1 MYRFWIALTLVC
13 SLSSNLRAETA
24 RLVQG
29 LGNGPPIPA
38 PPSLQATGYLLIDAT
53 NGEII
58 VEHNS
63 DEPLPPA
70 SLTKMMTAYI
80 AEREIEA
87 GRVFLDDKV
96 PVSVNSWQTGGS
108 RMFIREGTEVSLR
121 DLLRGIIIQSGNDAS
136 VAVAEYIAG
145 SEDVF
150 ADVMN
155 KTAVSLGMTNTQ
167 FKNATGL
174 PAEGHY
180 STAKDLS
187 ILAARII
194 KDFPQAYA
202 IYKEKSFSYNGIKQ
216 ANRNSLLFR
225 DATFD
230 GLKTGHT
237 EEAGY
242 CLVASAERDGFRLIS
257 VVMGTASEKA
267 REQETI
273 KLMQYGFR
281 YFRGQIVFEVGQP
294 LPKSSR
300 KVWFGETET
309 VDLAPTEP
317 LYVTLP
323 LGRESA
329 IKAILDAPDTFDA
342 PLEIGPTVGTVKV
355 MLGERILA
363 ESPVAFASAVPEGG
377 IFKRFADFV
386 LKLFA

>member
-1 MYRFWIALTLVC
+1 MRLVWIALTCLFSMASAANVP
-13 SLSSNLRAETA
+13 LTEA
-24 RLVQG
+24 

-38 PPSLQATGYLLIDAT
+38 APKLQASGYLLVDAT
-53 NGEII
+53 NGEIL
-58 VEHNS
+58 VEHNAE
-63 DEPLPPA
+63 EPLPPA

-80 AEREIEA
+80 AEREITE
-87 GRVFLDDKV
+87 GRLSFDDQV
-96 PVSVNSWQTGGS
+96 PVSVKAWKTGGS
-108 RMFIREGTEVSLR
+108 RMFIREGTEVRLE

-155 KTAVSLGMTNTQ
+155 QTAISLGMTNTQ

-174 PAEGHY
+174 PQEGHY
-180 STAKDLS
+180 TTAKDLS

-194 KDFPQAYA
+194 QDFPDTYP
-202 IYKEKSFSYNGIKQ
+202 IYEEKNFTYNGIKQ

-225 DATFD
+225 DPTVD

-267 REQETI
+267 REQETT
-273 KLMQYGFR
+273 KLLQYGFR
-281 YFRGQIVFEVGQP
+281 YFSGKTVFAAGEP
-294 LPKSSR
+294 LPESAR
-300 KVWFGETET
+300 KVWFGEMES

-329 IKAILDAPDTFDA
+329 IQATLDAPDTLDA
-342 PLEIGPTVGTVKV
+342 PLEAGAVVGTVKI
-355 MLGERILA
+355 MLGERVLA
-363 ESPVAFASAVPEGG
+363 ESPVAVAEAVPEGG
-377 IFKRFADFV
+377 LFKRLMDFV
-386 LKLFA
+386 LRLFA

>member
-1 MYRFWIALTLVC
+1 MRLVWIALTCLFSMTSAANVP
-13 SLSSNLRAETA
+13 LTEA
-24 RLVQG
+24 

-38 PPSLQATGYLLIDAT
+38 APKLQASGYLLVDAT
-53 NGEII
+53 NGEIR
-58 VEHNS
+58 VEHNAE
-63 DEPLPPA
+63 EPLPPA

-80 AEREIEA
+80 AEREITE
-87 GRVFLDDKV
+87 GRMSFDDQV
-96 PVSVNSWQTGGS
+96 PVSVKAWKTGGS
-108 RMFIREGTEVSLR
+108 RMFIREGTEVRLE

-155 KTAVSLGMTNTQ
+155 QTAISLGMTNTQ

-174 PAEGHY
+174 PQEGHY
-180 STAKDLS
+180 TTAKDLS

-194 KDFPQAYA
+194 QDFPDTYP
-202 IYKEKSFSYNGIKQ
+202 IYEEKNFTYNGIKQ

-225 DATFD
+225 DPTVD

-267 REQETI
+267 REQETT
-273 KLMQYGFR
+273 KLLQYGFR
-281 YFRGQIVFEVGQP
+281 YFSGKTVFAAGEP
-294 LPKSSR
+294 LPESAR
-300 KVWFGETET
+300 KVWFGEMES

-329 IKAILDAPDTFDA
+329 IQATLDAPDTLDA
-342 PLEIGPTVGTVKV
+342 PLEAGAVVGTVKI
-355 MLGERILA
+355 MLGERVLA
-363 ESPVAFASAVPEGG
+363 ESPVAVAEAVPEGG
-377 IFKRFADFV
+377 LFKRLMDFV
-386 LKLFA
+386 LRLFA

>member
-1 MYRFWIALTLVC
+1 VRLVWIALTCLFSMASAADVP
-13 SLSSNLRAETA
+13 LTEA
-24 RLVQG
+24 
-29 LGNGPPIPA
+29 LGKGPPIPA
-38 PPSLQATGYLLIDAT
+38 APKLQASGYLLVDAI
-53 NGEII
+53 NGEIL
-58 VEHNS
+58 VEYNAE
-63 DEPLPPA
+63 EPLPPA

-80 AEREIEA
+80 AEREIAE
-87 GRVFLDDKV
+87 GRMSFDDQV
-96 PVSVNSWQTGGS
+96 PVSVKAWKTGGS
-108 RMFIREGTEVSLR
+108 RMFIREGTEVRLE

-155 KTAVSLGMTNTQ
+155 QTAASLGMTNTQ

-174 PAEGHY
+174 PKEGHY
-180 STAKDLS
+180 TTAKDLS
-187 ILAARII
+187 VLAARII
-194 KDFPQAYA
+194 KDFPDTYP
-202 IYKEKSFSYNGIKQ
+202 IYEEKNFTYNGIKQ

-225 DATFD
+225 DPTVD

-267 REQETI
+267 REQETT
-273 KLMQYGFR
+273 KLLQYGFR
-281 YFRGQIVFEVGQP
+281 YFSGKTVFAAGEP
-294 LPKSSR
+294 LPESAR
-300 KVWFGETET
+300 KVWFGEMES

-329 IKAILDAPDTFDA
+329 IQATLDAPDTLDA
-342 PLEIGPTVGTVKV
+342 PLEAGAVVGTIKI
-355 MLGERILA
+355 MLGERVLA
-363 ESPVAFASAVPEGG
+363 ESPVAVAEAVPEGG
-377 IFKRFADFV
+377 LFKRLMDFFLRFFA
-386 LKLFA
+386 

>member
-1 MYRFWIALTLVC
+1 MRLVWIALTCLFSMTSAANVP
-13 SLSSNLRAETA
+13 LTEA
-24 RLVQG
+24 

-38 PPSLQATGYLLIDAT
+38 APKLQASGYLLVDAT
-53 NGEII
+53 NGEIL
-58 VEHNS
+58 VEHNAE
-63 DEPLPPA
+63 EPLPPA

-80 AEREIEA
+80 AEREITE
-87 GRVFLDDKV
+87 GRMSFDDQV
-96 PVSVNSWQTGGS
+96 PVSVKAWKTGGS
-108 RMFIREGTEVSLR
+108 RMFIREGTEVRLE

-155 KTAVSLGMTNTQ
+155 QTAISLGMTNTQ

-174 PAEGHY
+174 PQEGHY
-180 STAKDLS
+180 TTAKDLS

-194 KDFPQAYA
+194 QDFPDTYP
-202 IYKEKSFSYNGIKQ
+202 IYEEKNFTYNGIKQ

-225 DATFD
+225 DPTVD

-267 REQETI
+267 REQETT
-273 KLMQYGFR
+273 KLLQYGFR
-281 YFRGQIVFEVGQP
+281 YFSGKTVFAAGEP
-294 LPKSSR
+294 LPESAR
-300 KVWFGETET
+300 KVWFGEMES

-329 IKAILDAPDTFDA
+329 IQATLDAPDTLDA
-342 PLEIGPTVGTVKV
+342 PLEADAVVGTVKI
-355 MLGERILA
+355 MLGERVLA
-363 ESPVAFASAVPEGG
+363 ESPVAVAEAVPEGG
-377 IFKRFADFV
+377 LFKRLMDFV
-386 LKLFA
+386 LRLFA

>member
-1 MYRFWIALTLVC
+1 MYLFWIALTLVF
-13 SLSSNLRAETA
+13 SMTVRANVP
-24 RLVQG
+24 LVDVP
-29 LGNGPPIPA
+29 GNGPPIPA
-38 PPSLQATGYLLIDAT
+38 APSLQATGYLLVDAM
-53 NGEII
+53 NGQII
-58 VEHNS
+58 VEHNAN
-63 DEPLPPA
+63 EPLPPA

-87 GRVFLDDKV
+87 GRASLDDKV
-96 PVSVNSWQTGGS
+96 PISVKSWKTGGS
-108 RMFIREGTEVSLR
+108 RMFIREGTEVRLG

-155 KTAVSLGMTNTQ
+155 KTAISLGMTNTQ

-174 PAEGHY
+174 PADGHY
-180 STAKDLS
+180 STVKDLS

-194 KDFPQAYA
+194 KDFPQAYT
-202 IYKEKSFSYNGIKQ
+202 IYKEKSFAYNGIKQ

-242 CLVASAERDGFRLIS
+242 CLVASAKRSDFRLIS
-257 VVMGTASEKA
+257 VVMGTANEKA

-281 YFRGQIVFEVGQP
+281 YFSGQNIFDAGQP
-294 LPKSSR
+294 LPESTR

-323 LGRESA
+323 IGREAA
-329 IKAILDAPDTFDA
+329 IQAVLDAPDTFDA
-342 PLEIGPTVGTVKV
+342 PLEFGTVVGTVKV
-355 MLGERILA
+355 MLGEQILA
-363 ESPVAFASAVPEGG
+363 ESPVALASAVPEGG
-377 IFKRFADFV
+377 FFKRLADFV

>member
-1 MYRFWIALTLVC
+1 MRLVWIALTCLFSMTSAANVP
-13 SLSSNLRAETA
+13 LTEA
-24 RLVQG
+24 

-38 PPSLQATGYLLIDAT
+38 APKLQASGYLLVDAT
-53 NGEII
+53 NGEIL
-58 VEHNS
+58 VEHNAE
-63 DEPLPPA
+63 EPLPPA

-80 AEREIEA
+80 AEREITE
-87 GRVFLDDKV
+87 GRMSFDDQV
-96 PVSVNSWQTGGS
+96 PVSVKAWKTGGS
-108 RMFIREGTEVSLR
+108 RMFIREGTEVRLE

-155 KTAVSLGMTNTQ
+155 QTAISLGMTNTQ

-174 PAEGHY
+174 PQEGHY
-180 STAKDLS
+180 TTAKDLS

-194 KDFPQAYA
+194 QDFPDTYP
-202 IYKEKSFSYNGIKQ
+202 IYKEKNFTYNGIKQ

-225 DATFD
+225 DPSVD

-242 CLVASAERDGFRLIS
+242 CLVASAERNGFRLIS

-267 REQETI
+267 REQETT
-273 KLMQYGFR
+273 KLLQYGFR
-281 YFRGQIVFEVGQP
+281 YFSGKTVFAAGEP
-294 LPKSSR
+294 LPESAR
-300 KVWFGETET
+300 KVWFGEMES

-329 IKAILDAPDTFDA
+329 IQATLDAPDTLDA
-342 PLEIGPTVGTVKV
+342 PLEAGAVVGTVKI
-355 MLGERILA
+355 MLGGRVLA
-363 ESPVAFASAVPEGG
+363 ESPVAVAEAVPEGG
-377 IFKRFADFV
+377 LFKRLMDFV
-386 LKLFA
+386 LRLFA

>member
-1 MYRFWIALTLVC
+1 VRLFWIALTC
-13 SLSSNLRAETA
+13 MFSLTA
-24 RLVQG
+24 GANVPLTEA

-38 PPSLQATGYLLIDAT
+38 APKLQASGYLLIDAT
-53 NGEII
+53 NGEVL
-58 VEHNS
+58 VEHNA
-63 DEPLPPA
+63 DQPLPPA

-80 AEREIEA
+80 AEREIAE
-87 GRVFLDDKV
+87 GRASFDDKV
-96 PVSVNSWQTGGS
+96 PVSVKAWKTGGS
-108 RMFIREGTEVSLR
+108 RMFIREGTEVRLE

-155 KTAVSLGMTNTQ
+155 QTAASLGMANTQ
-167 FKNATGL
+167 FKNSTGL
-174 PAEGHY
+174 PQEGHY
-180 STAKDLS
+180 TTAKDLG
-187 ILAARII
+187 ILAARTI
-194 KDFPQAYA
+194 KDFPDTYS
-202 IYKEKSFSYNGIKQ
+202 IYKEKNFTYNGIKQ

-225 DATFD
+225 DPTVD

-267 REQETI
+267 REQETT

-281 YFRGQIVFEVGQP
+281 YFSGQTVFEVGQS
-294 LPKSSR
+294 LPESSR
-300 KVWFGETET
+300 KVWFGEAEE
-309 VDLAPTEP
+309 VELAPTES

-329 IKAILDAPDTFDA
+329 IQATLDAPETLDA
-342 PLEIGPTVGTVKV
+342 PLEAGTVVGTVKI
-355 MLGERILA
+355 MLGERVLA
-363 ESPVAFASAVPEGG
+363 ESPVAVAQAVPEGG
-377 IFKRFADFV
+377 LFKRLMDFV
-386 LKLFA
+386 LRLFA

>member
-1 MYRFWIALTLVC
+1 MRLVWIALTCL
-13 SLSSNLRAETA
+13 LSMASAANVPLTEA
-24 RLVQG
+24 

-38 PPSLQATGYLLIDAT
+38 APKLQASGYLLVDAT
-53 NGEII
+53 NGEIL
-58 VEHNS
+58 VEHNAE
-63 DEPLPPA
+63 EPLPPA

-80 AEREIEA
+80 AEREITE
-87 GRVFLDDKV
+87 GRISFDDQV
-96 PVSVNSWQTGGS
+96 PVSVKAWKTGGS
-108 RMFIREGTEVSLR
+108 RIFIREGTEVRLE

-155 KTAVSLGMTNTQ
+155 QTAISLGMTNTQ

-174 PAEGHY
+174 PQEGHY
-180 STAKDLS
+180 TTAKDLS

-194 KDFPQAYA
+194 QDFPDTYP
-202 IYKEKSFSYNGIKQ
+202 IYEEKNFTYNGIKQ

-225 DATFD
+225 DPTVD

-267 REQETI
+267 REQETT
-273 KLMQYGFR
+273 KLLQYGFR
-281 YFRGQIVFEVGQP
+281 YFSGKTVFAAGEP
-294 LPKSSR
+294 LPESAR
-300 KVWFGETET
+300 KVWFGEMES

-329 IKAILDAPDTFDA
+329 IQATLDAPDTLDA
-342 PLEIGPTVGTVKV
+342 PLEAGAVVGTVKI
-355 MLGERILA
+355 MLGERVLA
-363 ESPVAFASAVPEGG
+363 ESPVAVAEAVPEGG
-377 IFKRFADFV
+377 LFKRLMDFV
-386 LKLFA
+386 LRLFA

>member
-1 MYRFWIALTLVC
+1 MRLVWIALTCLFSMASAANVP
-13 SLSSNLRAETA
+13 LTEA
-24 RLVQG
+24 

-38 PPSLQATGYLLIDAT
+38 APKLQASGYLLVDAT
-53 NGEII
+53 NGEIL
-58 VEHNS
+58 VEHNAE
-63 DEPLPPA
+63 EPLPPA

-80 AEREIEA
+80 AEREITE
-87 GRVFLDDKV
+87 GRMSFDDQV
-96 PVSVNSWQTGGS
+96 PVSVKAWKTGGS
-108 RMFIREGTEVSLR
+108 RMFIREGTEVRLE

-155 KTAVSLGMTNTQ
+155 QTAISLGMTNTQ

-174 PAEGHY
+174 PQEGHY
-180 STAKDLS
+180 TTAKDLS

-194 KDFPQAYA
+194 QDFPDTYP
-202 IYKEKSFSYNGIKQ
+202 IYEEKNFTYNGIKQ

-225 DATFD
+225 DPTVD

-267 REQETI
+267 REQETT
-273 KLMQYGFR
+273 KLLQYGFR
-281 YFRGQIVFEVGQP
+281 YFSGKTLFTAGEP
-294 LPKSSR
+294 LPESAR
-300 KVWFGETET
+300 KVWFGEMES

-329 IKAILDAPDTFDA
+329 IQATLDAPDTLDA
-342 PLEIGPTVGTVKV
+342 PLEAGAVVGTVKI
-355 MLGERILA
+355 MLGERVLA
-363 ESPVAFASAVPEGG
+363 ESPVAVAEAVPEGG
-377 IFKRFADFV
+377 LFKRLMDFV
-386 LKLFA
+386 LRLFA

>member
-1 MYRFWIALTLVC
+1 MASAANVPLTE
-13 SLSSNLRAETA
+13 A
-24 RLVQG
+24 

-38 PPSLQATGYLLIDAT
+38 APKLQASGYLLVDAT
-53 NGEII
+53 NGEIL
-58 VEHNS
+58 VEYNAE
-63 DEPLPPA
+63 EPLPPA

-80 AEREIEA
+80 AEREITE
-87 GRVFLDDKV
+87 GRMSFDDQV
-96 PVSVNSWQTGGS
+96 PVSVKAWKTGGS
-108 RMFIREGTEVSLR
+108 RMFIREGTEVRLE

-155 KTAVSLGMTNTQ
+155 QTAISLGMTNTQ

-174 PAEGHY
+174 PQEGHY
-180 STAKDLS
+180 TTAKDLS

-194 KDFPQAYA
+194 QDFPDTYP
-202 IYKEKSFSYNGIKQ
+202 IYEEKNFTYNGIKQ

-225 DATFD
+225 DPTVD

-267 REQETI
+267 REQETT
-273 KLMQYGFR
+273 KLLQYGFR
-281 YFRGQIVFEVGQP
+281 YFSGKTVFAAGEP
-294 LPKSSR
+294 LPESAR
-300 KVWFGETET
+300 KVWFGEMES

-329 IKAILDAPDTFDA
+329 IQATLDAPDTLDA
-342 PLEIGPTVGTVKV
+342 PLEAGAVVGTVKI
-355 MLGERILA
+355 MLGERVLA
-363 ESPVAFASAVPEGG
+363 ESPVAVAEAVPEGG
-377 IFKRFADFV
+377 LFKRLMDFV
-386 LKLFA
+386 LRLFA

>member
-1 MYRFWIALTLVC
+1 MRLVWIALTCLFSMASAANVP
-13 SLSSNLRAETA
+13 LTEA
-24 RLVQG
+24 

-38 PPSLQATGYLLIDAT
+38 APKLQASGYLLVDAT
-53 NGEII
+53 NGEIL
-58 VEHNS
+58 VEHNAE
-63 DEPLPPA
+63 EPLPPA

-80 AEREIEA
+80 AEREITE
-87 GRVFLDDKV
+87 GRLSFDDQV
-96 PVSVNSWQTGGS
+96 PVSVKAWKTGGS
-108 RMFIREGTEVSLR
+108 RMFIREGTEVRLE

-155 KTAVSLGMTNTQ
+155 QTAISLGMTSTQ

-174 PAEGHY
+174 PQEGHY
-180 STAKDLS
+180 TTAKDLS

-194 KDFPQAYA
+194 QDFPDTYP
-202 IYKEKSFSYNGIKQ
+202 IYEEKNFTYNGIKQ

-225 DATFD
+225 DPTVD

-267 REQETI
+267 REQETT
-273 KLMQYGFR
+273 KLLQYGFR
-281 YFRGQIVFEVGQP
+281 YFSGKTVFAAGEP
-294 LPKSSR
+294 LPESAR
-300 KVWFGETET
+300 KVWFGEMES

-329 IKAILDAPDTFDA
+329 IQATLDAPDTLDA
-342 PLEIGPTVGTVKV
+342 PLEAGAVVGTVKI
-355 MLGERILA
+355 MLGERVLA
-363 ESPVAFASAVPEGG
+363 ESPVAVAEAVPEGG
-377 IFKRFADFV
+377 LFKRLMDFV
-386 LKLFA
+386 LRLFA

>member
-1 MYRFWIALTLVC
+1 MRLVWIALTCLFSMTSAANVP
-13 SLSSNLRAETA
+13 LTEA
-24 RLVQG
+24 

-38 PPSLQATGYLLIDAT
+38 APKLQASGYLLVDAI
-53 NGEII
+53 NGEIL
-58 VEHNS
+58 VEHNAE
-63 DEPLPPA
+63 EPLPPA

-80 AEREIEA
+80 AEREITE
-87 GRVFLDDKV
+87 GRMSFDDQV
-96 PVSVNSWQTGGS
+96 PVSVKAWKTGGS
-108 RMFIREGTEVSLR
+108 RMFIREGTEVRLE

-155 KTAVSLGMTNTQ
+155 QTAISLGMTNTQ

-174 PAEGHY
+174 PQEGHY
-180 STAKDLS
+180 TTAKDLS

-194 KDFPQAYA
+194 QDFPDTYP
-202 IYKEKSFSYNGIKQ
+202 IYEEKNFTYNGIKQ

-225 DATFD
+225 DPTVD

-267 REQETI
+267 REQETT
-273 KLMQYGFR
+273 KLLQYGFR
-281 YFRGQIVFEVGQP
+281 YFSGKTVFAAGEP
-294 LPKSSR
+294 LPESAR
-300 KVWFGETET
+300 KVWFGEMES

-329 IKAILDAPDTFDA
+329 IQATLDAPDTLDA
-342 PLEIGPTVGTVKV
+342 PLEAGAVVGTVKI
-355 MLGERILA
+355 MLGERVLA
-363 ESPVAFASAVPEGG
+363 ESPVAVAEAVPEGG
-377 IFKRFADFV
+377 LFKRLMDFV
-386 LKLFA
+386 LRLFA

>member
-1 MYRFWIALTLVC
+1 MRLVWIALTCLFSMASAANVP
-13 SLSSNLRAETA
+13 LTEA
-24 RLVQG
+24 

-38 PPSLQATGYLLIDAT
+38 APKLQASGYLLVDAT
-53 NGEII
+53 NGEIL
-58 VEHNS
+58 VEHNA
-63 DEPLPPA
+63 EEALPPA

-80 AEREIEA
+80 AEREITE
-87 GRVFLDDKV
+87 GRISFDDQV
-96 PVSVNSWQTGGS
+96 PVSVKAWKTGGS
-108 RMFIREGTEVSLR
+108 RMFIREGTEVRLE

-155 KTAVSLGMTNTQ
+155 QTAISLGMTNTQ

-174 PAEGHY
+174 PQEGHY
-180 STAKDLS
+180 TTAKDLS

-194 KDFPQAYA
+194 QDFPDTYP
-202 IYKEKSFSYNGIKQ
+202 IYEEKNFTYNGIKQ

-225 DATFD
+225 DPTVD

-267 REQETI
+267 REQETT
-273 KLMQYGFR
+273 KLLQYGFR
-281 YFRGQIVFEVGQP
+281 YFSGKTVFAAGEP
-294 LPKSSR
+294 LPESAR
-300 KVWFGETET
+300 KVWFGEMES

-329 IKAILDAPDTFDA
+329 IQATLDAPDTLDA
-342 PLEIGPTVGTVKV
+342 PLEAGAVVGTVKIR
-355 MLGERILA
+355 LGERVLA
-363 ESPVAFASAVPEGG
+363 ESPVAVAEAVPEGG
-377 IFKRFADFV
+377 LFKRLMDFV
-386 LKLFA
+386 LRLFA

>member
-1 MYRFWIALTLVC
+1 MRLVWIALTCLFSMASAANVP
-13 SLSSNLRAETA
+13 LTEA
-24 RLVQG
+24 

-38 PPSLQATGYLLIDAT
+38 APKLQASGYLLVDAT
-53 NGEII
+53 NGEIL
-58 VEHNS
+58 VEHNAE
-63 DEPLPPA
+63 EPLPPA

-80 AEREIEA
+80 AEREITE
-87 GRVFLDDKV
+87 GRMSFDDQV
-96 PVSVNSWQTGGS
+96 PVSVKAWKTGGS
-108 RMFIREGTEVSLR
+108 RMFIREGTEVRLE

-155 KTAVSLGMTNTQ
+155 QTAISLGMTNTQ

-174 PAEGHY
+174 PQEGHY
-180 STAKDLS
+180 TTAKDLS

-194 KDFPQAYA
+194 QDFPDTYP
-202 IYKEKSFSYNGIKQ
+202 IYEEKNFTYNGIKQ

-225 DATFD
+225 DPTVD

-267 REQETI
+267 REQETT
-273 KLMQYGFR
+273 KLLQYGFR
-281 YFRGQIVFEVGQP
+281 YFSGKTVFAAGEP
-294 LPKSSR
+294 LPESAR
-300 KVWFGETET
+300 KVWFGEMES

-329 IKAILDAPDTFDA
+329 IQATLDAPDTLDA
-342 PLEIGPTVGTVKV
+342 PLEAGAVVGTVMI
-355 MLGERILA
+355 MLGERVLA
-363 ESPVAFASAVPEGG
+363 ESPVAVAEAVPEGG
-377 IFKRFADFV
+377 LFKRLMDFV
-386 LKLFA
+386 LRLFA

>member
-1 MYRFWIALTLVC
+1 MRLVWIALTCLFSMASAANVP
-13 SLSSNLRAETA
+13 LTEA
-24 RLVQG
+24 

-38 PPSLQATGYLLIDAT
+38 APKLQASGYLLVDAT
-53 NGEII
+53 NGEIL
-58 VEHNS
+58 VEHNAE
-63 DEPLPPA
+63 EPLPPA

-80 AEREIEA
+80 AEREITE
-87 GRVFLDDKV
+87 GRMSFDDQV
-96 PVSVNSWQTGGS
+96 PVSVKAWKTGGS
-108 RMFIREGTEVSLR
+108 RMFIREGTEVRLE

-155 KTAVSLGMTNTQ
+155 QTAISLGMTNTQ

-174 PAEGHY
+174 PQEGHY
-180 STAKDLS
+180 TTAKDLS

-194 KDFPQAYA
+194 QDFPDTYP
-202 IYKEKSFSYNGIKQ
+202 IYEEKNFTYNGIKQ

-225 DATFD
+225 DPTVD

-267 REQETI
+267 REQETT
-273 KLMQYGFR
+273 KLLQYGFR
-281 YFRGQIVFEVGQP
+281 YFSGKTVFAAGEP
-294 LPKSSR
+294 LPESAR
-300 KVWFGETET
+300 KVWFGEMES

-329 IKAILDAPDTFDA
+329 IQATLDAPDTLDA
-342 PLEIGPTVGTVKV
+342 PLEAGAVVGTVKIR
-355 MLGERILA
+355 LGERVLA
-363 ESPVAFASAVPEGG
+363 ESPVAVAEAVPEGG
-377 IFKRFADFV
+377 LFKRLMDFV
-386 LKLFA
+386 LRLFA

>member
-1 MYRFWIALTLVC
+1 MRLVWIALTCL
-13 SLSSNLRAETA
+13 LSMASAANVPLTEA
-24 RLVQG
+24 

-38 PPSLQATGYLLIDAT
+38 APKLQASGYLLVDAI
-53 NGEII
+53 NGEIL
-58 VEHNS
+58 VEHNAE
-63 DEPLPPA
+63 EPLPPA

-80 AEREIEA
+80 AEREITE
-87 GRVFLDDKV
+87 GRMSFDDQV
-96 PVSVNSWQTGGS
+96 PVSVKAWKTGGS
-108 RMFIREGTEVSLR
+108 RMFIREGTEVRLE

-155 KTAVSLGMTNTQ
+155 QTAISLGMTNTQ

-174 PAEGHY
+174 PQEGHY
-180 STAKDLS
+180 TTAKDLS

-194 KDFPQAYA
+194 QDFPDTYP
-202 IYKEKSFSYNGIKQ
+202 IYEEKNFTYNGIKQ

-225 DATFD
+225 DPTVD

-267 REQETI
+267 REQETT
-273 KLMQYGFR
+273 KLLQYGFR
-281 YFRGQIVFEVGQP
+281 YFSGKTVFAAGEP
-294 LPKSSR
+294 LPESAR
-300 KVWFGETET
+300 KVWFGEMES

-329 IKAILDAPDTFDA
+329 IQATLDAPDTLDA
-342 PLEIGPTVGTVKV
+342 PLEAGAVVGTVKI
-355 MLGERILA
+355 MLGERVLA
-363 ESPVAFASAVPEGG
+363 ESPVAVAEAVPEGG
-377 IFKRFADFV
+377 LFKRLMDFV
-386 LKLFA
+386 LRLFA

>member
-1 MYRFWIALTLVC
+1 MRLVWIALTCLFSMASAANVP
-13 SLSSNLRAETA
+13 LTEA
-24 RLVQG
+24 

-38 PPSLQATGYLLIDAT
+38 APKLQASGYLLVDAT
-53 NGEII
+53 NGEIL
-58 VEHNS
+58 VEHNAE
-63 DEPLPPA
+63 EPLPPA

-80 AEREIEA
+80 AEREITE
-87 GRVFLDDKV
+87 GRISFDDQV
-96 PVSVNSWQTGGS
+96 PVSVKAWKTGGS
-108 RMFIREGTEVSLR
+108 RMFIREGTEVRLE

-155 KTAVSLGMTNTQ
+155 QTAISLGMTNTQ

-174 PAEGHY
+174 PQEGHY
-180 STAKDLS
+180 TTAKDLS

-194 KDFPQAYA
+194 QDFPDTYP
-202 IYKEKSFSYNGIKQ
+202 IYEEKNFTYNGIKQ

-225 DATFD
+225 DPTVD

-267 REQETI
+267 REQETT
-273 KLMQYGFR
+273 KLLQYGFR
-281 YFRGQIVFEVGQP
+281 YFSGKTLFAAGEP
-294 LPKSSR
+294 LPESAR
-300 KVWFGETET
+300 KVWFGEMES

-329 IKAILDAPDTFDA
+329 IQATLDAPDTLDA
-342 PLEIGPTVGTVKV
+342 PLEAGAVVGTVKI
-355 MLGERILA
+355 MLGERVLA
-363 ESPVAFASAVPEGG
+363 ESPVAVAEAVPEGG
-377 IFKRFADFV
+377 LFKRLMDFV
-386 LKLFA
+386 LRLFA

>member
-1 MYRFWIALTLVC
+1 MRLVWIALTCLFSMASAANVP
-13 SLSSNLRAETA
+13 LTEA
-24 RLVQG
+24 

-38 PPSLQATGYLLIDAT
+38 APKLQASGYLLVDAT
-53 NGEII
+53 NGEIL
-58 VEHNS
+58 VEHNAE
-63 DEPLPPA
+63 EPLPPA

-80 AEREIEA
+80 AEREITE
-87 GRVFLDDKV
+87 GRMSFDDQV
-96 PVSVNSWQTGGS
+96 PVSVKAWKTGGS
-108 RMFIREGTEVSLR
+108 RMFIREGTEVRLE

-155 KTAVSLGMTNTQ
+155 QTAISLGMTNTQ

-174 PAEGHY
+174 PQEGHY
-180 STAKDLS
+180 TTAKDLS

-194 KDFPQAYA
+194 QDFPDTYP
-202 IYKEKSFSYNGIKQ
+202 IYEEKNFTYNGIKQ

-225 DATFD
+225 DPTVD

-267 REQETI
+267 REQETT
-273 KLMQYGFR
+273 KLLQYGFR
-281 YFRGQIVFEVGQP
+281 YFSGKTVFAAGEP
-294 LPKSSR
+294 LPESAR
-300 KVWFGETET
+300 KVWFGEMES

-329 IKAILDAPDTFDA
+329 IQATLDAPDTLDA
-342 PLEIGPTVGTVKV
+342 PLEAGAVVGTVKI
-355 MLGERILA
+355 MLGERVLA
-363 ESPVAFASAVPEGG
+363 ESPVAVAEAVPEGG
-377 IFKRFADFV
+377 LFKRLMDFV
-386 LKLFA
+386 LRLFA

>member
-1 MYRFWIALTLVC
+1 MRLVWIALTCLFSMASAANVP
-13 SLSSNLRAETA
+13 LTEA
-24 RLVQG
+24 

-38 PPSLQATGYLLIDAT
+38 APKLQASGYLLVDAT
-53 NGEII
+53 KGEIL
-58 VEHNS
+58 VEYNAE
-63 DEPLPPA
+63 EPLPPA

-80 AEREIEA
+80 AEREITE
-87 GRVFLDDKV
+87 GRLSFDDQV
-96 PVSVNSWQTGGS
+96 PVSVKAWKTGGS
-108 RMFIREGTEVSLR
+108 RMFIREGTEVRLE

-155 KTAVSLGMTNTQ
+155 QTAISLGMTNTQ

-174 PAEGHY
+174 PEDGHY
-180 STAKDLS
+180 TTAKDLS
-187 ILAARII
+187 VLAARII
-194 KDFPQAYA
+194 QDFPDTYP
-202 IYKEKSFSYNGIKQ
+202 IYQEKNFTYNGIKQ

-225 DATFD
+225 DPSVD

-267 REQETI
+267 REQETT
-273 KLMQYGFR
+273 KLLQYGFR
-281 YFRGQIVFEVGQP
+281 YFSGKTVFAAGEP
-294 LPKSSR
+294 LPESAR
-300 KVWFGETET
+300 KVWFGEMES

-329 IKAILDAPDTFDA
+329 IQATLDAPDTLDA
-342 PLEIGPTVGTVKV
+342 PLEAGAVVGTVKI
-355 MLGERILA
+355 MLGERVLA
-363 ESPVAFASAVPEGG
+363 ESPVAVAEAVPEGG
-377 IFKRFADFV
+377 LFKRLMDFV
-386 LKLFA
+386 LRLFA

>member
-1 MYRFWIALTLVC
+1 MYLFWIALTLVF
-13 SLSSNLRAETA
+13 SMTVRANVPLA
-24 RLVQG
+24 DVP
-29 LGNGPPIPA
+29 GNGPPIPA
-38 PPSLQATGYLLIDAT
+38 APSLQATGYLLVDAM
-53 NGEII
+53 NGQII
-58 VEHNS
+58 VEHNAN
-63 DEPLPPA
+63 EPLPPA

-87 GRVFLDDKV
+87 GRASLDDKV
-96 PVSVNSWQTGGS
+96 PISVKSWKTGGS
-108 RMFIREGTEVSLR
+108 RMFIREGTEVRLG

-155 KTAVSLGMTNTQ
+155 KTAISLGMTNTQ

-174 PAEGHY
+174 PADGHY
-180 STAKDLS
+180 STVKDLS

-194 KDFPQAYA
+194 KDFPQAYT
-202 IYKEKSFSYNGIKQ
+202 IYKEKSFAYNGIKQ

-242 CLVASAERDGFRLIS
+242 CLVASAKRSDFRLIS
-257 VVMGTASEKA
+257 VVMGTANEKA

-281 YFRGQIVFEVGQP
+281 YFSGQNIFDAGQP
-294 LPKSSR
+294 LPESTR

-323 LGRESA
+323 IGREAA
-329 IKAILDAPDTFDA
+329 IQAVLDAPDTFDA
-342 PLEIGPTVGTVKV
+342 PLEFGTVVGTVKV
-355 MLGERILA
+355 MLGEQILA
-363 ESPVAFASAVPEGG
+363 ESPVALASAVPEGG
-377 IFKRFADFV
+377 FFKRLADFV

>member
-1 MYRFWIALTLVC
+1 MTSAANVPLTE
-13 SLSSNLRAETA
+13 A
-24 RLVQG
+24 

-38 PPSLQATGYLLIDAT
+38 APKLQASGYLLVDAT
-53 NGEII
+53 NGEIL
-58 VEHNS
+58 VEHNAE
-63 DEPLPPA
+63 EPLPPA

-80 AEREIEA
+80 AEREITE
-87 GRVFLDDKV
+87 GRMSFDDQV
-96 PVSVNSWQTGGS
+96 PVSVKAWKTGGS
-108 RMFIREGTEVSLR
+108 RMFIREGTEVRLE

-155 KTAVSLGMTNTQ
+155 QTAISLGMTNTQ

-174 PAEGHY
+174 PQEGHY
-180 STAKDLS
+180 TTAKDLS

-194 KDFPQAYA
+194 QDFPDTYP
-202 IYKEKSFSYNGIKQ
+202 IYEEKNFTYNGIKQ

-225 DATFD
+225 DPTVD

-267 REQETI
+267 REQETT
-273 KLMQYGFR
+273 KLLQYGFR
-281 YFRGQIVFEVGQP
+281 YFSGKTVFAAGEP
-294 LPKSSR
+294 LPESAR
-300 KVWFGETET
+300 KVWFGEMES

-329 IKAILDAPDTFDA
+329 IQATLDAPDTLDA
-342 PLEIGPTVGTVKV
+342 PLEAGAVVGTVKI
-355 MLGERILA
+355 MLGERVLA
-363 ESPVAFASAVPEGG
+363 ESPVAVAEAVPEGG
-377 IFKRFADFV
+377 LFKRLMDFV
-386 LKLFA
+386 LRLFA